1 MSIEITLARKA
12 PARAELVGLAITSD
26 EVGDKP
32 HGLDWDVLEARG
44 FDGSVGQAHIV
55 SSEAGPVVALGMG
68 AADEMNE
75 LELESAALRLA
86 PIDTGTGF
94 NHLSVRSAMAILVD
108 RLLGELSMPRPDS
121 DA

>member
-68 AADEMNE
+68 AAEEMNATAFRRAGVALVTGVLLDDVRAL
-75 LELESAALRLA
+75 LELDGRRGHVTS
-86 PIDTGTGF
+86 
-94 NHLSVRSAMAILVD
+94 
-108 RLLGELSMPRPDS
+108 
-121 DA
+121 